1 MPVRPLAVA
10 LAALAPAFIPVHL
23 RAAAPATPPEAPARV
38 AITPADEPV
47 AAPDPARLTLTTDRV
62 VVFKDGHA
70 LFAKS
75 ASAIADAQGRVH
87 TNHVPEAAVLGCF
100 WAASEDGR
108 PIMMRAEWV
117 ETSREKTVE
126 RACIT
131 LVELI
136 RANVGRTLVFELHD
150 RGRLTGTIV
159 ELLEDSAPPAPDA
172 TVVTS
177 MHADGRATRWTPENR
192 EARRGGEY
200 VVVDEAQAGRIVL
213 PVANVHRIVGDLKTK
228 MTETTRAFERTKR
241 LTLELGAAAAGK
253 PAKLRLF
260 HFQPGVRWIPTYR
273 LTELDPGPA
282 MLTLQAEIL
291 NEAEDIDG
299 AALDLV
305 VGFPNFRFKGVVSPL
320 SLEATLRNAL
330 EQAAPGLMSQQLA
343 QVQFQNRAGEWNRDE
358 ERSGGAPAVPAEI
371 TGSGEQDLFVYSL
384 GAFSL
389 KKGARAAV
397 PVWQQRADRRHLY
410 TLDIGVVRDS
420 RSGSESTEFEGSPT
434 GSPLRK
440 LPHQV
445 WHQLELA
452 NAGKSPWTTGAILM
466 MQGFLPVAQE
476 LLAYTS
482 IGGKALVPVT
492 VAVDIRAEHGEEEID
507 RKPNALL
514 WNHTQYALVRKRA
527 EVTITNRRPE
537 AIELRVRL
545 GVAGKVLEASD
556 DGAIV
561 LNDFRAEDW
570 RNDHQARV
578 NNHSD
583 VTWNITL
590 KPGETRTVT
599 YAAQFYVY

>member
-1 MPVRPLAVA
+1 MPVRPLALVV
-10 LAALAPAFIPVHL
+10 AALAPAFLSPQL
-23 RAAAPATPPEAPARV
+23 RAGAPAAEPSARPQDAPAR
-38 AITPADEPV
+38 PDEP
-47 AAPDPARLTLTTDRV
+47 AAPVDPARLALTTDRV

-75 ASAIADAQGRVH
+75 ATGVADAQGRVY

-108 PIMMRAEWV
+108 PVMMRAEWV
-117 ETSREKTVE
+117 ENSRETIAE
-126 RACIT
+126 RPCIT

-136 RANVGRTLVFELHD
+136 RANVGRTLTLELHD

-159 ELLEDSAPPAPDA
+159 ELLEAAAPPAAAA
-172 TVVTS
+172 TIVTS
-177 MHADGRATRWTPENR
+177 MHADGRTTRWTPENR
-192 EARRGGEY
+192 EAHRGGEY

-241 LTLELGAAAAGK
+241 LTFELGAAAAGK
-253 PAKLRLF
+253 PAKLRIF

-273 LTELDPGPA
+273 LSEIDPGPA
-282 MLTLQAEIL
+282 RLILQAEIL
-291 NEAEDIDG
+291 NEAEDIEG

-330 EQAAPGLMSQQLA
+330 EQAAPGLMRQQLA
-343 QVQFQNRAGEWNRDE
+343 QVQFQNRAGEWNGDE
-358 ERSGGAPAVPAEI
+358 GQPAGAPAAPAEI

-397 PVWQQRADRRHLY
+397 PVWEQRTDRRHLY
-410 TLDIGVVRDS
+410 TLDIGVTRDS

-434 GSPLRK
+434 GSPLCK

-452 NAGKSPWTTGAILM
+452 NAGKSPWTTGAILV
-466 MQGFLPVAQE
+466 MQGVLPVAQE

-492 VAVDIRAEHGEEEID
+492 VAVDVRAEHGEEEID

-545 GVAGKVLEASD
+545 GVAGRVTEASD
-556 DGAIV
+556 EGAIV
-561 LNDFRAEDW
+561 LNDFRADDW